1 MVQQVNKTYTSVI
14 DEVGAPRFSKPK
26 KKRALRARSKIPV
39 IKVTS

>member
-14 DEVGAPRFSKPK
+14 DVLRSPAFAKPK
-26 KKRALRARSKIPV
+26 KKRALERAGKIPV